1 MITNMNKLFILL
13 LSLAWFTVSCG
24 GDGSDAAAAAT
35 NQASDSNDVV
45 AKREPVEK
53 GEISRDGIEGRWK
66 GEDGTSRIIE
76 AGNIKT
82 IAVSG
87 VELRSESYEVSD
99 VSVCTKETD
108 GPYLNIK
115 GGVTTCWQILRLD
128 GDSLFLQLSSARP
141 PMKFGRL

>member
-1 MITNMNKLFILL
+1 MNKLFTLL
-13 LSLAWFTVSCG
+13 LVLAWFAVSCG
-24 GDGSDAAAAAT
+24 GSSSDTSMEATAA
-35 NQASDSNDVV
+35 DSSEIVT
-45 AKREPVEK
+45 KRAPIEK

-99 VSVCTKETD
+99 VSVCTQETD

-128 GDSLFLQLSSARP
+128 SDSLFLQLSSARP